1 MEPCEKFKRECAP
14 SRLAHSRASVWS
26 AAFVAAF
33 PKGAAFLS
41 QAHWS
46 SALFWLQVITLEG
59 WVEIMYYVMDA
70 HSFYNF
76 IYFIL
81 LIIVRVRAAGAFWAG
96 SKTRGP
102 GMGLGGS
109 QGAPQSQE
117 S

>member
-1 MEPCEKFKRECAP
+1 MCAQQ
-14 SRLAHSRASVWS
+14 SGTQWGLCLGRCVGRLSFLRV
-26 AAFVAAF
+26 
-33 PKGAAFLS
+33 PPFLS
-41 QAHWS
+41 QAHRS

-81 LIIVRVRAAGAFWAG
+81 LIIVRVRVAGALWG
-96 SKTRGP
+96 SSRTQGP